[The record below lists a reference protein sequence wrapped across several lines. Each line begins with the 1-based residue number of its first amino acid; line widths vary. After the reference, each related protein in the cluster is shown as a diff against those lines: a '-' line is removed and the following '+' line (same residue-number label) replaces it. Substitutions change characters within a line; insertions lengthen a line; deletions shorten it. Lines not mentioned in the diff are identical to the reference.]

1 MRLTALALAAALA
14 LTGLGGCSRSGEQRP
29 EKTFI
34 VAGSVRLTG
43 QSGLRAGEACTGTGA
58 QADLHAGAAVVVETV
73 DGRRLG
79 ASQLPDGVAKE
90 VDGVLACVW
99 PFFVPDV
106 DAALDAYQVRVGD
119 REALRYDVSGIHGAV
134 DITIPAR

>member
-1 MRLTALALAAALA
+1 MRVTALALAAALTV
-14 LTGLGGCSRSGEQRP
+14 TGLGGCTRSGEQP
-29 EKTFI
+29 PAKTFI

-43 QSGLRAGEACTGTGA
+43 QSGVRAGEACTGTGA
-58 QADLHAGAAVVVETV
+58 QADLHTGTPVVVETT

-79 ASQLPDGVAKE
+79 SGALEDGQGTE
-90 VDGVLACVW
+90 VDGAPACVW
-99 PFFVPDV
+99 RFFVSGV

-119 REALRYDVSGIHGAV
+119 RAPQRYDVSGIHGAV